1 MIMRFREFQ
10 ESEAHNDRF
19 RAKPYAQQRCSGVGI
34 MLDSHL
40 GGLHVLVVEVIEIV
54 EVDHLCQ
61 ILPFQ
66 QSRWRSAC
74 ACIPPQNMVAFQFA
88 DDRQTHKAQNR
99 GRNPEL
105 RFQVLGSSVHA
116 LWWLIFKRGHRSA
129 QEQIATR

>member
-19 RAKPYAQQRCSGVGI
+19 RAKPYAQQRCSGVGV

-74 ACIPPQNMVAFQFA
+74 ACIPFLFNRFA
-88 DDRQTHKAQNR
+88 NGVPVTSKLEAKIT
-99 GRNPEL
+99 
-105 RFQVLGSSVHA
+105 A
-116 LWWLIFKRGHRSA
+116 TSA
-129 QEQIATR
+129 ITQHVFC